1 MFVVKKSFVKD
12 VVLKGI
18 AKSAHQEAVKNANTA
33 CWILN
38 HQDKLPP
45 KVKDLRKF

>member
-1 MFVVKKSFVKD
+1 MKKDSLKD
-12 VVLKGI
+12 RMLKGV
-18 AKSAHQEAVKNANTA
+18 AKTARQEAMKNANTA

-38 HQDKLPP
+38 HQDKLDE